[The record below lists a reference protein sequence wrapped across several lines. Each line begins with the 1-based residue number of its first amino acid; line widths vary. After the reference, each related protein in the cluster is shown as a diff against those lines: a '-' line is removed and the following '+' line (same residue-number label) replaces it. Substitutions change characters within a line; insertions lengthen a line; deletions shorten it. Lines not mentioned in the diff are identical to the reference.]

1 MMLNGRIDIG
11 SKLEL
16 SSRQFMLN
24 IFTMAKSLEGV
35 IVKKAHQVE
44 TFTEQQVLEY
54 ARCCD
59 PNTGPAYFLN
69 NYFYIQH
76 PTKGRMQYQ
85 AFEYQERLIETY
97 HKYRF
102 SISLMPRQTGKSTSA
117 AGYLLWY
124 AMFVPDSTI
133 LVAAHKYLGAQEIM
147 QRIRY
152 AYENCPDFIRAGV
165 VSYNKGSIDFDNGS
179 RIVAQTTT
187 ENTGRGMSISLL
199 YCDEFAFVRPTIATE
214 FWTSI
219 SPTLATGGKCIIT
232 STPNSDEDQFAL
244 LWKGANKTIDDF
256 GNETELGVNGFKAY
270 RSYWKEHPDRDEAWA
285 DQQRAQL
292 GEERFRREMEC
303 EFLIFDETLINAV
316 TLFELAGIDP
326 MERQG
331 QVRWYKRPERGC
343 TYVVALDPSLGTG
356 GDPAAI
362 QILELPG
369 LKQVGEW
376 QHNKTPVQAQVR
388 ILKDINTYITET
400 IGSTTDVYWSVENNT
415 LGEAALVAISEFGE
429 ENIPGIF
436 LSEPKRA
443 GQVRSYRRGF
453 TTTNKSK
460 LMVCSKLKHLIE
472 SKKLT
477 LASKNLISELKNFVA
492 AGISFKAKTGETD
505 DLVMALILA
514 VRMVM
519 LLQEFDAKL
528 DAELRE
534 MEDVI
539 EPLPFIALFN

>member
-1 MMLNGRIDIG
+1 
-11 SKLEL
+11 
-16 SSRQFMLN
+16 MLN

-44 TFTEQQVLEY
+44 TFTQEQILEY
-54 ARCCD
+54 AKCCD
-59 PNTGPAYFLN
+59 PVSGPQYFLN

-76 PTKGRMQYQ
+76 PTRGRMQYH
-85 AFEYQERLIETY
+85 AFEYQERLIDTY
-97 HKYRF
+97 HSYRF

-165 VSYNKGSIDFDNGS
+165 VSYNKGSIDFENGS

-244 LWKGANKTIDDF
+244 LWKGANKTIDEF
-256 GNETELGVNGFKAY
+256 GNETELGVNGFKSY
-270 RSYWKEHPDRDEAWA
+270 RSYWQEHPDRDDAWA

-292 GEERFRREMEC
+292 GEERFRREMDC
-303 EFLIFDETLINAV
+303 EFIIYDETLINPI

-326 MERQG
+326 LERQG
-331 QVRWYKRPERGC
+331 QVRWYKKPQPDC

-362 QILELPG
+362 QILELPA
-369 LKQVGEW
+369 LKQIGEW
-376 QHNKTPVQAQVR
+376 QHNKTPVQGQIR
-388 ILKDINTYITET
+388 ILKEITTYLVES
-400 IGSTTDVYWSVENNT
+400 IGSNNSVYWSVENNT
-415 LGEAALVAISEFGE
+415 LGEAALVAISEIGE

-443 GQVRSYRRGF
+443 GQVRTYRRGF
-453 TTTNKSK
+453 TTSNKSK
-460 LMVCSKLKHLIE
+460 IMVCSKLKQLVE
-472 SKKLT
+472 TKKLI
-477 LASKNLISELKNFVA
+477 LASKNTISELKNFVA
-492 AGISFKAKTGETD
+492 TGITFKAKPGETD
-505 DLVMALILA
+505 DLVMAMLLA
-514 VRMVM
+514 IRMVM
-519 LLQEFDAKL
+519 MLQEFDAKL
-528 DAELRE
+528 DNELRE
-534 MEDVI
+534 IKDFI
-539 EPLPFIALFN
+539 EPMPFIAMIG